1 MTAVFTLYFVHEL
14 GAWRCSIERMVDS
27 RVLCAFNET
36 LCGVGRLH
44 PAARFVDLVETLRSV
59 VELYEYKWGRGR
71 LSVEDG
77 KLVWRLKDENRREG
91 LGAV

>member
-27 RVLCAFNET
+27 RMLSAFNET

-44 PAARFVDLVETLRSV
+44 PAARFDELVATLRSV
-59 VELYEYKWGRGR
+59 VELYRYDWGLG
-71 LSVEDG
+71 LVSVEGG
-77 KLVWRLKDENRREG
+77 KLVWRLKDENRR
-91 LGAV
+91 